1 MQQIRKFGLKVLF
14 PLLGINLIVFLFII
28 LKSTK
33 LRPISDD
40 YCFAAVAGQGTVGAL
55 AEWYSNWTGDLFG
68 ILVSTVLL
76 GLPIIL
82 LPWSLSSAI
91 PFITSGL
98 AIGSFFYFVLNQS
111 LVSKVKYRILF
122 FFLLPVLVANT
133 WWSQWWITPRLNITD
148 TTLTLPNTITFWQT
162 INTGYVISLILILC
176 LVFYLEYSNRKLSLV
191 TSFFCGVTIG
201 FSGLVYALS
210 ILVLCVILIIFRL
223 FKSNNQ
229 PVIYYKNYLIFLV
242 TSLIFMSLSFNSPG
256 TQSRKLVLESNP
268 QIENINVISLVSWTF
283 PEAIFTWIGSILN
296 LGSLVSFFTFSS
308 LGFIS
313 SKIIKIEFRW
323 KHRNLVPLL
332 FLLSIIMAVISR
344 VSEAFSYPAF
354 WHWVPI
360 YLLNFLVVIFIS
372 FYFGVRL
379 SQKFPGFS
387 FFVMAITITC
397 IVQII
402 QIYSIYFMTVR
413 IDMRYEMWS
422 KGSAPLYQIADLY
435 FPPTKGYTDQCWER
449 IGEYRLLPKRDN

>member
-1 MQQIRKFGLKVLF
+1 MNKKRK
-14 PLLGINLIVFLFII
+14 NLWIYV
-28 LKSTK
+28 
-33 LRPISDD
+33 
-40 YCFAAVAGQGTVGAL
+40 AAVAVL
-55 AEWYSNWTGDLFG
+55 A
-68 ILVSTVLL
+68 
-76 GLPIIL
+76 
-82 LPWSLSSAI
+82 
-91 PFITSGL
+91 
-98 AIGSFFYFVLNQS
+98 
-111 LVSKVKYRILF
+111 
-122 FFLLPVLVANT
+122 LVA
-133 WWSQWWITPRLNITD
+133 
-148 TTLTLPNTITFWQT
+148 FAYFK
-162 INTGYVISLILILC
+162 GK
-176 LVFYLEYSNRKLSLV
+176 NRKAGDKIALEEAQMRTIEERVSASGRIFPIVEVKISSDVSGEVVELYV
-191 TSFFCGVTIG
+191 QEGDSVVQGQVLAKINPDAYVSQVERGVA
-201 FSGLVYALS
+201 FV
-210 ILVLCVILIIFRL
+210 
-223 FKSNNQ
+223 
-229 PVIYYKNYLIFLV
+229 
-242 TSLIFMSLSFNSPG
+242 NSSKA
-256 TQSRKLVLESNP
+256 QAANSRS

-283 PEAIFTWIGSILN
+283 PEAIFTWIGSIFN

-313 SKIIKIEFRW
+313 SKIIEIEFRW
-323 KHRNLVPLL
+323 KHRNFVPLL
-332 FLLSIIMAVISR
+332 FLLSIIVAVMSR

-379 SQKFPGFS
+379 SQKYPGFS

-449 IGEYRLLPKRDN
+449 IGEYRLLPKRAN